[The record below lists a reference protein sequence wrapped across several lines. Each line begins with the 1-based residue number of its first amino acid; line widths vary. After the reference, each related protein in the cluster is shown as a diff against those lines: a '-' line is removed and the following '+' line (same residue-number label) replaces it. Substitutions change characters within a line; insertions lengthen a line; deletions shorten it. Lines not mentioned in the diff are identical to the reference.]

1 MIFSLYT
8 RKLEKKK
15 LKNPTLKNARI
26 NGYFQARDVD
36 ENKTLI
42 KPNHVVS
49 VFKFQVYIMFRI
61 FKFF

>member
-36 ENKTLI
+36 EI
-42 KPNHVVS
+42 K
-49 VFKFQVYIMFRI
+49 R
-61 FKFF
+61 